1 MVIKQTKKRATGI
14 IIFLVMGIVLLGM
27 QQSVVAQ
34 EKPPRPMAI
43 YVSTVQHLNFG
54 DIILG
59 PTGGTVT
66 VHSDGTRTS
75 TGDIVLGNFGSSYS
89 PALIEV
95 EANRGTLITI
105 LNGPDATL
113 TGSNGGTM
121 TMHIGLSYP
130 TSPFV
135 TTYNYPARTLVYI
148 GGTLTVGTSSANPEG
163 AYSGSFMVTFI
174 QE

>member
-1 MVIKQTKKRATGI
+1 MMNSLKKYLILATLTVSFVVGI
-14 IIFLVMGIVLLGM
+14 NM
-27 QQSVVAQ
+27 QGYSQ
-34 EKPPRPMAI
+34 EKPPRPIAI

-66 VHSDGTRTS
+66 IYPDGTRTK

-89 PALIEV
+89 AALIEV

-121 TMHIGLSYP
+121 SMHIGGSNP
-130 TSPFV
+130 VSPFV
-135 TTYNYPARTLVYI
+135 ITNNYPTHTFVYI
-148 GGTLTVGTSSANPEG
+148 GGTLTVGNSSANPEG